1 MSDFLPWS
9 SSFWILMGAGE
20 YLQICNSCTHQAGT
34 EHIQQGGK
42 KNIYIF
48 FFPPQVTSWSR
59 VRLKGV
65 SETAKIFAHANI
77 TQKSKPYQK
86 YSGAFKKTSPDRLES

>member
-1 MSDFLPWS
+1 
-9 SSFWILMGAGE
+9 MGAGE

-34 EHIQQGGK
+34 EHIQQEGK
-42 KNIYIF
+42 KKYLYIF
-48 FFPPQVTSWSR
+48 FSPQVTSWSR